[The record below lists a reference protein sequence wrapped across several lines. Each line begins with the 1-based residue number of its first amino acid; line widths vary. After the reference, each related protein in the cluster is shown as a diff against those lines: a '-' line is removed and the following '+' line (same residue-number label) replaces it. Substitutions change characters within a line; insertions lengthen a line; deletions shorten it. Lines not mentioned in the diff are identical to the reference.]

1 MKTKKCTKCQKEK
14 TSGEFA
20 KHKLTKDGLQ
30 SQCRNCQKEYTKQH
44 RIENPNY
51 DKEYREKNKEKL
63 EIKRIE
69 WKENNP
75 NYLKEWRD
83 KNPNKGREYYKENKE
98 KQFDYNKKFKQNN
111 PTYQKNYIKGWKE
124 TNPNYMNKYHKIRSK
139 YDPIFKLRRN
149 ISSNIGQSFKRACN
163 GLYTKKSKS
172 LNILGCDIN
181 FFIEH
186 ITSQFKE
193 GMTLKNY
200 GEWHL
205 DHIIPISSA
214 QTEEDI
220 VKLCHYSNY
229 QPLWAEDN
237 FKKSNKIL
245 GD

>member
-14 TSGEFA
+14 TPGEFT

-30 SQCRNCQKEYTKQH
+30 SQCKECK
-44 RIENPNY
+44 
-51 DKEYREKNKEKL
+51 REWSLQNKEKV
-63 EIKRIE
+63 
-69 WKENNP
+69 KEYINN
-75 NYLKEWRD
+75 
-83 KNPNKGREYYKENKE
+83 NKE
-98 KQFDYNKKFKQNN
+98 KKKKYDKDYN
-111 PTYQKNYIKGWKE
+111 QKNKNFLNEKRKIKKR
-124 TNPNYMNKYHKIRSK
+124 NNSLFRFKNNIR
-139 YDPIFKLRRN
+139 I
-149 ISSNIGQSFKRACN
+149 NIGNSFKRACN
-163 GLYTKKSKS
+163 GIFKKKSKS
-172 LNILGCDIN
+172 IEILGCDFS

-193 GMTLKNY
+193 GMTLENY

-237 FKKSNKIL
+237 FKKSNKML